1 MNSAKNSGGRATISS
16 TFLQHISS
24 TCVSWHSTE
33 RKSFL
38 FPLPFILIHLCYH
51 VFMDSFI
58 LWVIIHYFLILMLR
72 LSQVFVFVIF
82 YFWLCSVACQIL
94 VPWTGIKPVPPAVE
108 AWSPNHWE
116 ARGFPVPVLTS
127 ESLFELS
134 SVSFWYDLS
143 FLRGR
148 QESDTTEQL
157 TDTHITWCSGKLV
170 LSQLQLYNHSIRNQ
184 DLGTWCSYCYWG
196 VISSKASQ
204 VDIAGNICV
213 DVYIYV
219 HISIFSV
226 HICAAFSD
234 CEKLGFHP
242 QYIFV
247 FAQF

>member
-1 MNSAKNSGGRATISS
+1 MLSCTHGFFYPLGYHPLFFNFDAQIISG
-16 TFLQHISS
+16 F
-24 TCVSWHSTE
+24 CFCY
-33 RKSFL
+33 FL
-38 FPLPFILIHLCYH
+38 FLAVQCG
-51 VFMDSFI
+51 MSD
-58 LWVIIHYFLILMLR
+58 
-72 LSQVFVFVIF
+72 LSSLNRDQT
-82 YFWLCSVACQIL
+82 CA
-94 VPWTGIKPVPPAVE
+94 PAVE

-157 TDTHITWCSGKLV
+157 TDTHITWCSGNLV
-170 LSQLQLYNHSIRNQ
+170 LSQLQLYNHSNRNQ
-184 DLGTWCSYCYWG
+184 DLGTRCSYCYWG

-242 QYIFV
+242 QYIYV